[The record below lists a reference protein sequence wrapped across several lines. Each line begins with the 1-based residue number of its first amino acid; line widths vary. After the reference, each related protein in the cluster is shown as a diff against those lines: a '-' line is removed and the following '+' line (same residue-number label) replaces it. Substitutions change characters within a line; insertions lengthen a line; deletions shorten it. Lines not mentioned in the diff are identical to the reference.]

1 MFAIG
6 VNEKKTIAFAKDLLD
21 YYSLI
26 NNGCNTKVLTSKD
39 EESARNNVAWY
50 YHDKGTHNVNINV
63 PNLLALKP
71 AIARGEIDKD
81 AYYALVAIVVGHEF
95 RHFLQGECIWDGKEI
110 DGFGQGDVI
119 NSQVMMYI
127 RFFFDAYYLIN
138 KGFVKY
144 EIDAE
149 KFAVKESI
157 KFLKDYF
164 PNMNVEKA
172 IVDAV
177 RHYAT
182 IQIMGG
188 TIPTLPDNAKSTDE
202 IIWLLD
208 ERISDNL
215 RVDDL
220 RQTLFVHNPRF
231 FNNHLEF
238 GLDDEKLYT
247 NELLE
252 AYVKENDGSKKDL
265 VVAKAILDSVDLPV
279 ESMRDFPALRKAYIE
294 KRL

>member
-1 MFAIG
+1 
-6 VNEKKTIAFAKDLLD
+6 
-21 YYSLI
+21 
-26 NNGCNTKVLTSKD
+26 
-39 EESARNNVAWY
+39 
-50 YHDKGTHNVNINV
+50 
-63 PNLLALKP
+63 
-71 AIARGEIDKD
+71 
-81 AYYALVAIVVGHEF
+81 
-95 RHFLQGECIWDGKEI
+95 
-110 DGFGQGDVI
+110 
-119 NSQVMMYI
+119 
-127 RFFFDAYYLIN
+127 
-138 KGFVKY
+138 
-144 EIDAE
+144 
-149 KFAVKESI
+149 
-157 KFLKDYF
+157 
-164 PNMNVEKA
+164 MNVEKA

-265 VVAKAILDSVDLPV
+265 VVAKTILDSVELPV

>member
-1 MFAIG
+1 MFASGI
-6 VNEKKTIAFAKDLLD
+6 NEKKTVAFARDLLD

-26 NNGCNTKVLTSKD
+26 NNGCNMSVLTSKD
-39 EESARNNVAWY
+39 EESERNNVAWY
-50 YHDKGTHNVNINV
+50 YHDKGTHNIKINV
-63 PNLLALKP
+63 PNLLGLKP
-71 AIARGEIDKD
+71 ALARGEIDRD
-81 AYYALVAIVVGHEF
+81 AYYAFVAIIVGHEF
-95 RHFLQGECIWDGKEI
+95 RHFQQGECIWDGKEI
-110 DGFGQGDVI
+110 DGFGQEDVI

-149 KFAVKESI
+149 KFTIRESI

-164 PNMNVEKA
+164 PNMDVEKA

-188 TIPTLPDNAKSTDE
+188 TIPTLPDNARSTDE
-202 IIWLLD
+202 IIQILD
-208 ERISDNL
+208 KRMSDNL
-215 RVDDL
+215 RVSDL

-231 FNNHLEF
+231 LNNHLQF
-238 GLDDEKLYT
+238 GLDEGKLYT
-247 NELLE
+247 DELLE
-252 AYVKENDGSKKDL
+252 AYFKEPDGSKKDL
-265 VVAKAILDSVDLPV
+265 IVAKAILNSVEKPV

>member
-50 YHDKGTHNVNINV
+50 YHDKETHNVNINV

-252 AYVKENDGSKKDL
+252 AYVKENDGSKKRF
-265 VVAKAILDSVDLPV
+265 SG
-279 ESMRDFPALRKAYIE
+279 R
-294 KRL
+294 